1 MPQFCSRALPTF
13 PPSSSTI
20 FLWRR
25 QLDLQKEKRKG
36 KKRRRG
42 KKFHNGERRFFSAH
56 NIFPREKRA
65 PNKSLE
71 GEEEDPFECL
81 GSHNG
86 QQGDAGRNF
95 GAVNLMV
102 RAKKE
107 RKVNWFPRKKRRK
120 KREKI
125 CMMRKRRRQRILLN
139 FLPLFLVSAGEL
151 WENAQCPVAKKG
163 KREERRTS
171 RRFCSSP
178 YSKPLLVLAYK
189 MYDTTCML
197 IY

>member
-1 MPQFCSRALPTF
+1 MTF
-13 PPSSSTI
+13 N
-20 FLWRR
+20 
-25 QLDLQKEKRKG
+25 
-36 KKRRRG
+36 RRRG
-42 KKFHNGERRFFSAH
+42 RERRGGEEKNFTTERDDFSPPTTF
-56 NIFPREKRA
+56 FPREKRA

-120 KREKI
+120 KREKN
-125 CMMRKRRRQRILLN
+125 LHDEVAAAAEN
-139 FLPLFLVSAGEL
+139 SFEFSSSFLLVSAGEL
-151 WENAQCPVAKKG
+151 WENARCPVAKKG
-163 KREERRTS
+163 KKGKTS